1 MAIAVLGDVCLD
13 LYYFITQDYAEYSV
27 ETGLKTRTVQN
38 FSHEL
43 GGAGNVAVNCRRL
56 GARKVDVYGIIGDDP
71 YGEMVRRIFAAEA
84 VGTKGLLVQND
95 QWATHVYHKVY
106 HDGVELPRYDIGNFN
121 LPQDRIIDELMEEL
135 SSHIS
140 QYQVVIINEQVLH
153 GMHGSR
159 LLKRLNALIEQY
171 ADSIIWLTDCRK
183 MNDLY
188 RNTIRKLNL
197 YEARELYQSMT
208 AGTAWQLQPSS
219 PQELTPQSSRESFSE
234 ASVPSPDKLIQW
246 LHDRWKRPVVLT
258 LGKEGVLVH
267 DGRKLTAI
275 PGLHIIQ
282 QIDTVGAGDAFIAGL
297 AVGCGNGAA
306 LPQACELGNFSA
318 GVSIQQLYQTGHPS
332 INAVNALIKDPDYR
346 YNPSIADDIRYAQY
360 LHGTDIEIISPE
372 RKGVYPNRFPES
384 VIFDHDGTIS
394 TLRYG
399 WESVMR
405 EMMIESIAGK
415 DFSTLPVEKLAQIAV
430 QVDELIEKT
439 TGVQTLIQMYELV
452 KLIRHHPFVPAED
465 ILKPA
470 EYKEIYNRRL
480 LDHIA
485 VKVERIQSGHLSVA
499 DVTLKGV
506 VAFLHKLHNSG
517 TRLYMA
523 SGTDEA
529 DVIKEAEL
537 LGYAELFNGGIF
549 GSTGNIST
557 DPKREVIRRIL
568 ETVDHDGTLRPDQC
582 IMFGDGPVEIR
593 EAKKHGIP
601 AVGLVSDELQRYGI
615 NKKKRSRLVLAGAD
629 ILIPDFS
636 WIPELGSWI
645 GWSR

>member
-1 MAIAVLGDVCLD
+1 MSETLKLLPDNTDIAIAVLGDVCLD

-27 ETGLKTRTVQN
+27 ETGLKTRTVQS

-71 YGEMVRRIFAAEA
+71 YGEMVRRIFAEEA
-84 VGTKGLLVQND
+84 VGTQGLLVQKN

-106 HDGVELPRYDIGNFN
+106 HDGVELPRFDIGNFN

-171 ADSIIWLTDCRK
+171 TDSIIWLADCRK

-188 RNTIRKLNL
+188 RSTIRKLNL
-197 YEARELYQSMT
+197 YEARELYRSTT
-208 AGTAWQLQPSS
+208 AGNDQQPR
-219 PQELTPQSSRESFSE
+219 T
-234 ASVPSPDKLIQW
+234 SPDMLIQW
-246 LHDRWKRPVVLT
+246 LHDRWSKPVILT
-258 LGKEGVLVH
+258 LGREGVLVH
-267 DGRKLTAI
+267 DGRTLTAI
-275 PGLHIIQ
+275 TGLHIIQ

-297 AVGCGNGAA
+297 AVGCGSGAA

-318 GVSIQQLYQTGHPS
+318 GVSIRQLYQTGHPS

-360 LHGTDIEIISPE
+360 LHGTDIEIIGPE
-372 RKGVYPNRFPES
+372 RKGVYPNRFPEF

-415 DFSTLPVEKLAQIAV
+415 DFSTLSVEKLAQIAV

-470 EYKEIYNRRL
+470 AYKEIYNRRL

-499 DVTLKGV
+499 DVTMKGIV
-506 VAFLHKLHNSG
+506 SFLHKLHNSG
-517 TRLYMA
+517 TRLYLA

-529 DVIKEAEL
+529 DVIREAEL

-568 ETVDHDGTLRPDQC
+568 ETVDHDGTLRPDHC

-615 NKKKRSRLVLAGAD
+615 NTKKRSRLVLAGAD

-636 WIPELGSWI
+636 WTSELGSWL